1 MHFPVKGDR
10 QAWKEGPCGVGAHA
24 ARPALGPSERLS
36 HVSPVAHDAG
46 PSVVDVLATSRCA
59 MGGADEACRRTRRTA
74 WRLMREPVQREIVRT
89 RTAPLKA
96 ATVNLRLHLHVL

>member
-1 MHFPVKGDR
+1 
-10 QAWKEGPCGVGAHA
+10 
-24 ARPALGPSERLS
+24 
-36 HVSPVAHDAG
+36 VAHDAA

-59 MGGADEACRRTRRTA
+59 MGVADEACRRTRRTA

>member
-1 MHFPVKGDR
+1 MRRGSARGKACAWPVR
-10 QAWKEGPCGVGAHA
+10 TAEPCIASGARR
-24 ARPALGPSERLS
+24 RPR
-36 HVSPVAHDAG
+36 
-46 PSVVDVLATSRCA
+46 VVDVLATSPCA
-59 MGGADEACRRTRRTA
+59 MGDADEACRRTRRTA